1 MTLAYFSEKHKI
13 AFADAFEAMTCNVP
27 SSTKT
32 DYNKPALEEK
42 NFDENGRLLE
52 RRFVHYGNPR
62 LVERYDY
69 NKGIVHKSFYEF
81 GREILEFSLPLYSEQ
96 ELRAKHIPIK
106 ERVQNLGFTPEQV
119 TEISLQIKST
129 DKIGGMQ
136 QKTWHGCEGYFEKAH
151 RTSIDNITCDERDN
165 ICAIEEYVSSWGEQR
180 IEYRTFDAQNN
191 LIFQGHS
198 WEEDTLSSIEV
209 SLYDKQNRV
218 IQRIDTNRYDYGGFR
233 NITHYTYKGD
243 EVIRT
248 KIYLNNPK
256 EIAEESSKLIEKIRD
271 KTYETICT
279 EDDHRGKKEVTTI
292 DLTGKIIKKTETN
305 YLVKYKNWIGEKK
318 VRSDEITD
326 ETVQEYT
333 YNEAGVL
340 VKEVSRYV
348 DKNSDRSFSYD
359 GYYSTE
365 IILYNEQEQK
375 VERNEKREYKNS
387 WKIIGERPNLKFET
401 KDNIFLERTLYY
413 YDSEGNLTREEL
425 KKWRADEGAET
436 EVEYLTIYHFYVKD
450 DEYEAHLEITLKN
463 PN

>member
-32 DYNKPALEEK
+32 DYKDPALEEK
-42 NFDENGRLLE
+42 NFDEDGRLLE

-81 GREILEFSLPLYSEQ
+81 GREILQFSLPLYSEQ

-106 ERVQNLGFTPEQV
+106 ERVQNLGFAPEQV
-119 TEISLQIKST
+119 AEISLQIKST
-129 DKIGGMQ
+129 DKIGGIQ
-136 QKTWHGCEGYFEKAH
+136 QKTWHGCEGYFEKAN
-151 RTSIDNITCDERDN
+151 RTNIDNIACDERDN
-165 ICAIEEYVSSWGEQR
+165 ICVIEEYVSSWGEQR

-191 LIFQGHS
+191 LIFQAHS
-198 WEEDTLSSIEV
+198 WQEDTLSSIEV
-209 SLYDKQNRV
+209 SLYDEQNRV
-218 IQRIDTNRYDYGGFR
+218 MQRIDTNRYGGFR
-233 NITHYTYKGD
+233 GIKHYTYKGD

-256 EIAEESSKLIEKIRD
+256 EIAEESRKLIEKKGD
-271 KTYETICT
+271 KTVETICT
-279 EDDHRGKKEVTTI
+279 EDDHRGKEEVTTI
-292 DLTGKIIKKTETN
+292 DLTGKIIKKTKTN

-318 VRSDEITD
+318 VRSDEITNK
-326 ETVQEYT
+326 TVQEYT

-348 DKNSDRSFSYD
+348 DKDNEDVSWSD

-365 IILYNEQEQK
+365 IILYNEQGQK
-375 VERNEKREYKNS
+375 VECNEKREYKNS
-387 WKIIGERPNLKFET
+387 WEIIGERPNLKFET
-401 KDNIFLERTLYY
+401 KDKIFLERTLYY

-425 KKWRADEGAET
+425 KKWRADEGVET
-436 EVEYLTIYHFYVKD
+436 DIELLTTHHFYIKEDECEEYLKVIVK
-450 DEYEAHLEITLKN
+450 N
-463 PN
+463 N